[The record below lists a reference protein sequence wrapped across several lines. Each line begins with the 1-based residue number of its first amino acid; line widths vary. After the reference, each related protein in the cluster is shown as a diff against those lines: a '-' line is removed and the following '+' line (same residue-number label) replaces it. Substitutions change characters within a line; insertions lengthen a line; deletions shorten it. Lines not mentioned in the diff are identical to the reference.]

1 MTEMELLE
9 LLGDV
14 QGSYIQQADAFR
26 EGRLQIV
33 KKKRPV
39 VTALK
44 ILSTAAMLA
53 VILGA
58 GYLGMRDLASKAAK
72 ETTGETMALQAA
84 STDAENAAADWQRMA
99 LRDGVTFSIKGFEK
113 ELTMSE
119 FCGLLG
125 GSAGTEDG
133 TTLPKIERYAA
144 LDMDNDWQEEL
155 VVTFTGSDTRL
166 VLGNWDGTILGKC
179 FLSAQMDS
187 LKDNGCF
194 FYRDGMG
201 GSGWA
206 RLRRD
211 AGYWVT
217 EELEESY
224 FDMPDA
230 AWTEW
235 VPLGTAEEE
244 NTDWQRMVLRDGSS
258 FYSPDYQADLTMS
271 EFCEQLTLS
280 MGVGDVSKLARYTAL
295 DMDGDGQ
302 EELVAE
308 FEGTGSLPRLVLGR
322 FDGEIYGFLYYIRQ
336 MNSIKQD
343 GTFYYSGGIGNRG
356 WGKLRRSG
364 NTWVMDA
371 LEGDY
376 SDLPDAVWTEWVP
389 LGTVTE
395 SDNET
400 QTDVSKVTPE
410 LLGRVASRN
419 LTVWQGSDK
428 YPVLAD
434 LFIGDGYSLYI
445 PREGWVHEVIDYH
458 GATAD
463 RWVWADETL
472 EEFGRNSMIDTTNRE
487 TLRKAYDQQYP
498 TRLTILFRPGMDD
511 QAIRDWVMEAN
522 PDWDMTQNARGALFA
537 DGATVEFLR
546 TETGAFVCIM
556 ETPAFGTEGL
566 GILGAM
572 YESFNGWPSGIP
584 GYLTGVSDRDA
595 ETTFMLNR
603 YIEAEQRWEEYPVD
617 FRLYRTYGYS
627 TYIPKEGFVFRNA
640 DGEVRY
646 GGYAASI
653 WMCEENVNVWFAVV
667 SLNTTNFSD
676 AIQWGL
682 STAGSDYDLY
692 EDNSG
697 GVSGE
702 SADGTEFLSM
712 SFQEK
717 DFNGI
722 YAVIRNYP
730 IAETDNLSAYVKVM
744 ADQFQAE

>member
-1 MTEMELLE
+1 MTEMELLK
-9 LLGDV
+9 LLGDI

-26 EGRLQIV
+26 EGRLRIV

-58 GYLGMRDLASKAAK
+58 GYLGMRDLASKATR
-72 ETTGETMALQAA
+72 ETTGETMALEAA
-84 STDAENAAADWQRMA
+84 ATDEENA
-99 LRDGVTFSIKGFEK
+99 E
-113 ELTMSE
+113 
-119 FCGLLG
+119 
-125 GSAGTEDG
+125 
-133 TTLPKIERYAA
+133 
-144 LDMDNDWQEEL
+144 
-155 VVTFTGSDTRL
+155 
-166 VLGNWDGTILGKC
+166 
-179 FLSAQMDS
+179 
-187 LKDNGCF
+187 
-194 FYRDGMG
+194 
-201 GSGWA
+201 
-206 RLRRD
+206 
-211 AGYWVT
+211 
-217 EELEESY
+217 
-224 FDMPDA
+224 
-230 AWTEW
+230 
-235 VPLGTAEEE
+235 
-244 NTDWQRMVLRDGSS
+244 TDWQRMVLRDGIR
-258 FYSPDYQADLTMS
+258 FYNGDFANSYNSYTVS
-271 EFCEQLTLS
+271 EFCGVLAKW
-280 MGVGDVSKLARYTAL
+280 MGTEEAPKPARYTKL

-322 FDGEIYGFLYYIRQ
+322 FDGEIHGFIYYIRQ
-336 MNSIKQD
+336 MNFIKQD

-364 NTWVMDA
+364 NTWVVDE

-376 SDLPDAVWTEWVP
+376 SDLADAVWTEWVS

-400 QTDVSKVTPE
+400 QTDASKVTPE
-410 LLGRVASRN
+410 LLGREASCN
-419 LTVWQGSDK
+419 FTVWQGSDK
-428 YPVLAD
+428 YPVAAD

-458 GATAD
+458 GTTAD
-463 RWVWADETL
+463 RWVCADQTL
-472 EEFGRNSMIDTTNRE
+472 EEFGLNSMLDTTNRE
-487 TLRKAYDQQYP
+487 ALQKFYDQQYP
-498 TRLTILFRPGMDD
+498 TRMTVLFRPGMDD
-511 QAIRDWVMEAN
+511 QALRDWVMEAN

-537 DGATVEFLR
+537 HGVTVEFLR

-572 YESFNGWPSGIP
+572 YGSFNGWPREIS

-595 ETTFMLNR
+595 ETTFMMNR
-603 YIEAEQRWEEYPVD
+603 YIEAEQRWEEYPAD

-627 TYIPKEGFVFRNA
+627 TYIPKEGFSFRDA
-640 DGEVRY
+640 GGEVRF
-646 GGYAASI
+646 GGYVADVWTS
-653 WMCEENVNVWFAVV
+653 EENADVWFAVV
-667 SLNTTNFSD
+667 SLDTTYFNEVF
-676 AIQWGL
+676 QWGL
-682 STAGSDYDLY
+682 SIAGSDYNLY

-702 SADGTEFLSM
+702 SADGTQFLSI

-717 DFNGI
+717 DFKGI

-730 IAETDNLSAYVKVM
+730 IAERDNLGAYVKVM

>member
-1 MTEMELLE
+1 MTEMELLK
-9 LLGDV
+9 LLGDI

-26 EGRLQIV
+26 EGRLRIV

-58 GYLGMRDLASKAAK
+58 GYLGMRNLASKATR

-84 STDAENAAADWQRMA
+84 ATDEENA
-99 LRDGVTFSIKGFEK
+99 E
-113 ELTMSE
+113 
-119 FCGLLG
+119 
-125 GSAGTEDG
+125 
-133 TTLPKIERYAA
+133 
-144 LDMDNDWQEEL
+144 
-155 VVTFTGSDTRL
+155 
-166 VLGNWDGTILGKC
+166 
-179 FLSAQMDS
+179 
-187 LKDNGCF
+187 
-194 FYRDGMG
+194 
-201 GSGWA
+201 
-206 RLRRD
+206 
-211 AGYWVT
+211 
-217 EELEESY
+217 
-224 FDMPDA
+224 
-230 AWTEW
+230 
-235 VPLGTAEEE
+235 
-244 NTDWQRMVLRDGSS
+244 TDWQRMVLRDGSS
-258 FYSPDYQADLTMS
+258 FFSPDYQADFTMS
-271 EFCEQLTLS
+271 EFCEQLARS
-280 MGVGDVSKLARYTAL
+280 MGGGEVPKLARYTAL

-308 FEGTGSLPRLVLGR
+308 FKGTGSLPRLMLGR
-322 FDGEIYGFLYYIRQ
+322 FDGEIYGFIYYIRQ
-336 MNSIKQD
+336 MNWIKQD

-376 SDLPDAVWTEWVP
+376 SDLADAVWTEWVS
-389 LGTVTE
+389 LGKVTE

-400 QTDVSKVTPE
+400 QTDASKVTPE
-410 LLGRVASRN
+410 LLGREASCN
-419 LTVWQGSDK
+419 FTVWQGADK
-428 YPVLAD
+428 YPVAAD

-458 GATAD
+458 GTTAD
-463 RWVWADETL
+463 RWVCADQTL
-472 EEFGRNSMIDTTNRE
+472 EEFGLNSMIDTTNRE
-487 TLRKAYDQQYP
+487 ALWKFYDQQYP
-498 TRLTILFRPGMDD
+498 TRLTVLFRPGMDD

-546 TETGAFVCIM
+546 TETGVFICIM

-566 GILGAM
+566 GVLGAM
-572 YESFNGWPSGIP
+572 YGSFNGWPREIP

-595 ETTFMLNR
+595 ETTFMMNR

-627 TYIPKEGFVFRNA
+627 TYIPKEGFSFRDA
-640 DGEVRY
+640 GGEVRF
-646 GGYAASI
+646 GGYVADVWTS
-653 WMCEENVNVWFAVV
+653 EENADVWFAVV
-667 SLNTTNFSD
+667 SLDTTYFNEVF
-676 AIQWGL
+676 QWGL
-682 STAGSDYDLY
+682 SVAGSDYNLY

-702 SADGTEFLSM
+702 SADGTQFLSI

-717 DFNGI
+717 DFKGI

-730 IAETDNLSAYVKVM
+730 IAETDNLGAYVKVM